1 MKDPKISDLTVS
13 QFKRLI
19 RETVQETVAEVI
31 IEFNAAAEMEAQLN
45 YEAELTEYLR
55 HSLQGMPLDDISP
68 NPRIDD

>member
-19 RETVQETVAEVI
+19 RETVQEAVAEVI
-31 IEFNAAAEMEAQLN
+31 IEFNAAAEMEAQLH

-55 HSLQGMPLDDISP
+55 HSLKALPLENISP